1 MRRRLAGIGVA
12 LAATALL
19 GACGTP
25 GYYLQAAGG
34 QLEILRL
41 SRPLDDA
48 LPIDAY
54 LEALGKYRHLEP
66 EQVAHI
72 EGTVEKNVGFIRS
85 LAEGRHPAMAQAMS
99 GRA

>member
-48 LPIDAY
+48 RIDPATPDT
-54 LEALGKYRHLEP
+54 LRDKLAR
-66 EQVAHI
+66 AAA
-72 EGTVEKNVGFIRS
+72 IRDFAS
-85 LAEGRHPAMAQAMS
+85 R
-99 GRA
+99 